1 MAGKDQISSY
11 AQGEAQGS
19 SYIYNYGTSP
29 NTKAAMSQKVRI
41 LAPGYGGQGLGQ
53 VGVLSSFG
61 PNWSRDVV
69 EIRGIGFG
77 DTIAE
82 LVPNVEGVVTCSF
95 ERAMLYLS
103 TMFEAFGYAGGV
115 SGPVRAL
122 KHHRWPFDVEEQR
135 VFSTLADVD
144 LGVDNYGLDGDG
156 WTAGLKRQKFPTV
169 TNPENQQWGVATAA
183 GLGHTALITFFET
196 CWMTSWS
203 YSISKD
209 DSLITESGEC
219 SVTDVHDAASTYGE
233 FMATGNDPT
242 VGQVGSRRFEQ

>member
-1 MAGKDQISSY
+1 
-11 AQGEAQGS
+11 
-19 SYIYNYGTSP
+19 
-29 NTKAAMSQKVRI
+29 MSQKVRI
-41 LAPGYGGQGLGQ
+41 LAPGYGNQGLGQ
-53 VGVLSSFG
+53 VGVISSFG

-144 LGVDNYGLDGDG
+144 LNVPNRGLTENLSD
-156 WTAGLKRQKFPTV
+156 WQAGAQVQPFETYP
-169 TNPENQQWGVATAA
+169 TNPDSVNWGDNTTT
-183 GLGHTALITFFET
+183 GNLGHTALITFFET

-219 SVTDVHDAASTYGE
+219 SVTDVHDSASNYGE

-242 VGQVGSRRFEQ
+242 VGQQGSRRFD